1 MDRTATV
8 VDVVGAYSKASK
20 KMVIVAFSLQEY
32 SELMK
37 IINQTDPGAFVMISR
52 VHENH
57 SEGWTHD
64 KT

>member
-1 MDRTATV
+1 
-8 VDVVGAYSKASK
+8 
-20 KMVIVAFSLQEY
+20 
-32 SELMK
+32 MK

-57 SEGWTHD
+57 GEGWTHD